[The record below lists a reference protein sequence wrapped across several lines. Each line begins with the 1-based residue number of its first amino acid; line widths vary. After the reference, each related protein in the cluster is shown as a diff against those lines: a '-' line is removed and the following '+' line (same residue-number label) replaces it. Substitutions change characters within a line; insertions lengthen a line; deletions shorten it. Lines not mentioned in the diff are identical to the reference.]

1 MAARSK
7 RINEDDLK
15 ATRLAS
21 LAALFM
27 TSPGPHATN
36 TLLDACYA
44 EIENR
49 DSALKALRRDLP
61 DLAKIGIV
69 VEEGPRKGRQ
79 KTWVANT
86 EASFARGAELN
97 ARDAIALSIA
107 CQPVLDAPG
116 FPLADE
122 LKFALAK
129 IDRAFGSTSVPYRPE
144 QRSAGPEAAA
154 IKRAVDE
161 CLALDVIY
169 ADAQGNETDRTV
181 EPYGA
186 FSLRGR
192 GYLVGRI
199 SRGRGE
205 GEVRT
210 LRLDRIR
217 SIRIDESARFEAPR
231 GFSIED
237 WKVLPFQIGPA
248 TCNALIFVPEDEVSA
263 LEVARMGKGRLE
275 AYDGGRLWRV
285 EISDVEACARWSAAH
300 GLRPRAPESL
310 VGAWHSILEEAAD
323 AR

>member
-1 MAARSK
+1 MAARRK

-15 ATRLAS
+15 AARLAS
-21 LAALFM
+21 LAAFFM
-27 TSPGPHATN
+27 TSPGPHATGA
-36 TLLDACYA
+36 LLDACYA
-44 EIENR
+44 EVPNR

-69 VEEGPRKGRQ
+69 VREGPRKGKQ
-79 KTWVANT
+79 KTWVVDD
-86 EASFARGAELN
+86 EASFAHGAELN

-107 CQPVLDAPG
+107 CQPVLAVPG

-129 IDRAFGSTSVPYRPE
+129 IDRAFGSTSVPLRGE
-144 QRSAGPEAAA
+144 HGAATPEAAA

-161 CLALDVIY
+161 CLPLDVVY
-169 ADAQGNETDRTV
+169 TDARGNESERKV
-181 EPYGA
+181 EPYGT

-192 GYLVGRI
+192 GYLVGRV

-217 SIRIDESARFEAPR
+217 SMRIDEGRHFEAPE

-237 WKVLPFQIGPA
+237 WKSLPFQIGPS
-248 TCNALIFVPEDEVSA
+248 TCDALLFVPENESDA
-263 LEVARMGKGRLE
+263 LEAARLGKGLLE
-275 AYDGGRLWRV
+275 PCDGGRLWRV
-285 EISDVEACARWSAAH
+285 EASDVEACARWAAAH
-300 GLRPRAPESL
+300 GLKPRAPEAL
-310 VGAWHSILEEAAD
+310 VAAWRSILEEAAD